1 MRILHL
7 GKYYPPH
14 RGGMETVLGEL
25 AAGLAAR
32 GVQVSVLAAGG
43 HGDQEEPLP
52 GGGRLVRAWT
62 PAVCNSQP
70 LTPTLVGLL
79 RREFAALDPDVL
91 HLHLPNPLGAAA
103 CLAAGAGRGRRP
115 VLAVWHHADITRQR
129 LGRLLAGPVQQACL
143 RRAVGITVSSAA
155 HRQRSR
161 ELAAHRERTTVIP
174 FGLDP
179 APWEGVSARGD
190 GPFLFVGRLV
200 RYKGLHILLEALRE
214 VPEARLAVVGEGPL
228 AGSLARTAE
237 RLGVADRV
245 EWAGPASQDELA
257 ARLAAARA
265 LVLPSLDESETFG
278 LAQLEAMAAGVP
290 VIASDLPTGVREVAD
305 PGRSHLMVPPG
316 EPRALAA
323 ALRRILA
330 DPAQARA
337 MGTAGRVRQRREFT
351 REAMIDSLLA
361 WYGGLLGDGRS

>member
-1 MRILHL
+1 
-7 GKYYPPH
+7 
-14 RGGMETVLGEL
+14 
-25 AAGLAAR
+25 
-32 GVQVSVLAAGG
+32 
-43 HGDQEEPLP
+43 
-52 GGGRLVRAWT
+52 
-62 PAVCNSQP
+62 
-70 LTPTLVGLL
+70 
-79 RREFAALDPDVL
+79 
-91 HLHLPNPLGAAA
+91 
-103 CLAAGAGRGRRP
+103 
-115 VLAVWHHADITRQR
+115 
-129 LGRLLAGPVQQACL
+129 
-143 RRAVGITVSSAA
+143 
-155 HRQRSR
+155 
-161 ELAAHRERTTVIP
+161 VIP

-179 APWEGVSARGD
+179 APWAGVAARGD

-200 RYKGLHILLEALRE
+200 RYKGLHVLLEALRE

-245 EWAGPASQDELA
+245 EWAGPADHDQLV

-337 MGTAGRVRQRREFT
+337 MGAAGRERQRREFA
-351 REAMIDSLLA
+351 REGMIDSLLA
-361 WYGGLLGDGRS
+361 WYAGLAGGGRT